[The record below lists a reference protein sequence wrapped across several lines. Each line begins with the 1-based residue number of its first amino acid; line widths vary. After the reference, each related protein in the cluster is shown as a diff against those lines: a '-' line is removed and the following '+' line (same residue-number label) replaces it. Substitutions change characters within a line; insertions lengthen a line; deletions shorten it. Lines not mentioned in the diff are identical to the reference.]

1 MVSRL
6 TFLAITAFWLVMNVL
21 LWRAEYG
28 RHGGEIPVPLALV
41 WKKILTAPD
50 PSSLSVYQHGERS
63 GFCEFSTSVEQEM
76 AKLDVD
82 KPPPESIMAKAGY
95 QIHLGGNMSLGDFTN
110 RLKFDGRIQFNN
122 ARAWRE
128 FYLKVSLHQV
138 TVEIHSIA
146 TNQSARVVI
155 TSDGE
160 AEERDIAFT
169 DLQNPQLLFRA
180 FADGYAAEFLS
191 GLDLPALGSP
201 AAGETFQWQA
211 QRDRIYIGHEPVPV
225 YRLQTEIMGRP
236 VVVIVSTIGEIMRV
250 DLPDDITAVIDEWTK
265 P

>member
-1 MVSRL
+1 MISRL
-6 TFLAITAFWLVMNVL
+6 TFLAIVAFWVVMNIL

-28 RHGGEIPVPLALV
+28 PHGGEIPVPLELV

-82 KPPPESIMAKAGY
+82 KPPPEGIVARAGY

-110 RLKFDGRIQFNN
+110 RLKFDGRIEFNN

-128 FYLKVSLHQV
+128 FNLKVSLHQV
-138 TVEIHSIA
+138 TIEIHSLA
-146 TNQSARVVI
+146 TNQTTQVI
-155 TSDGE
+155 VTSDGMV
-160 AEERDIAFT
+160 EERNFTFT
-169 DLQNPQLLFRA
+169 DLQNPQGLMHEIA
-180 FADGYAAEFLS
+180 GDYGAEFLA
-191 GLDLPALGSP
+191 GLDLPDLTLP
-201 AAGETFQWQA
+201 AASHALQWQA
-211 QRDRIYIGHEPVPV
+211 HRDRILIGHEPVPV
-225 YRLQTEIMGRP
+225 YRLETEVLGRP
-236 VVVIVSTIGEIMRV
+236 VIITVSTIGEIMRV
-250 DLPDDITAVIDEWTK
+250 ELPDNVTAVIDEWSK